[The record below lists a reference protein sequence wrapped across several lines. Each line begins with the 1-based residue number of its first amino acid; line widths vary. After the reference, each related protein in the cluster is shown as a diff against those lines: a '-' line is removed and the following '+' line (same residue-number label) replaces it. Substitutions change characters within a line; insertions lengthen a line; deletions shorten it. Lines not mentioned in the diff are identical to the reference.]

1 MEDKYGGIMREMESL
16 IDQFRAQIISKDKD
30 PTENTSTIKGKADN
44 FMQTV
49 HYTPASTVLRN
60 VEGNK
65 TDVPNFWGRSCI
77 IVLFP
82 DPTVHAGDVGA
93 DSWFCKCSTIM

>member
-30 PTENTSTIKGKADN
+30 PSENTSTIKGKADN

-60 VEGNK
+60 VEGTK
-65 TDVPNFWGRSCI
+65 QMCQIFGGGHSCQ
-77 IVLFP
+77 VSRFRRDSP
-82 DPTVHAGDVGA
+82 D
-93 DSWFCKCSTIM
+93 F